1 MSRPVSNLLQAP
13 TQPHIA
19 IPKARYD
26 AGPFAVL
33 TVVFHADPNLLG
45 ARLWIAQT
53 SEASVLG
60 RGSEFTSTMGQ
71 PCQPLMQATISR
83 ELAYL
88 QVQDGVLELT
98 HRTGSSALTL
108 NTRESRGGS
117 VTALE
122 LSADVHHSIVIS
134 HAIVLCL
141 SGNVATEPD
150 DQIYPDLIGVSEP
163 IRSLQRRVQ
172 QVAQTPDDVLITG
185 PTGAGK
191 EVVARAIHR
200 LGSRQTRPFVAVNV
214 AAIPDSLAPAL
225 LFGSEKGV
233 FTGAQ
238 RRRNGFFQNAQKG
251 TLFLDEV
258 GDASASL
265 QAQLL
270 RVLQERQAQVVGGEL
285 LPLDVRVLAAT
296 ELPVNSQDAPFRQA
310 LLHRLSQQ
318 RLEVPPLSAH
328 PDDLGVLARHRLM
341 IEQDEPWVAPA
352 DAQGLAAWASLF
364 AHAIHYP
371 WPGNVREFYAVLG
384 QACLTPEL
392 PECPPQFL
400 EVPVQ
405 ESEPV
410 ATERSRTEPH
420 SDATFLTVAESLD
433 YSASAVARHIG
444 CSRQSVY
451 RRYQALGIPSI
462 NELDGPTVQSALT
475 KHDGDLR
482 LVAKALRVSHRA
494 LLRAA
499 ASGKFR

>member
-1 MSRPVSNLLQAP
+1 M
-13 TQPHIA
+13 
-19 IPKARYD
+19 
-26 AGPFAVL
+26 
-33 TVVFHADPNLLG
+33 
-45 ARLWIAQT
+45 
-53 SEASVLG
+53 
-60 RGSEFTSTMGQ
+60 
-71 PCQPLMQATISR
+71 
-83 ELAYL
+83 
-88 QVQDGVLELT
+88 
-98 HRTGSSALTL
+98 
-108 NTRESRGGS
+108 
-117 VTALE
+117 
-122 LSADVHHSIVIS
+122 
-134 HAIVLCL
+134 
-141 SGNVATEPD
+141 
-150 DQIYPDLIGVSEP
+150 
-163 IRSLQRRVQ
+163 
-172 QVAQTPDDVLITG
+172 
-185 PTGAGK
+185 
-191 EVVARAIHR
+191 
-200 LGSRQTRPFVAVNV
+200 
-214 AAIPDSLAPAL
+214 
-225 LFGSEKGV
+225 
-233 FTGAQ
+233 
-238 RRRNGFFQNAQKG
+238 
-251 TLFLDEV
+251 

-318 RLEVPPLSAH
+318 RIEVPPLSAH

-341 IEQDEPWVAPA
+341 TEQDEPWVAPA

-392 PECPPQFL
+392 PECPPQLL

-499 ASGKFR
+499 TSGKFR

>member
-1 MSRPVSNLLQAP
+1 MSRPVSSLLHAP

-19 IPKARYD
+19 IPKALYHT
-26 AGPFAVL
+26 GPCAVL
-33 TVVFHADPNLLG
+33 TVVFHADPTLLG
-45 ARLWIAQT
+45 ARLWIAKA
-53 SEASVLG
+53 SESSVLG
-60 RGSEFTSTMGQ
+60 RGSEFTSIAGKS
-71 PCQPLMQATISR
+71 CQPLMQTTISR
-83 ELAYL
+83 EIAYL
-88 QVQDGVLELT
+88 QVQEDRLELT
-98 HRTGSSALTL
+98 HRAGASALTL
-108 NTRESRGGS
+108 NTRESRGGDITS
-117 VTALE
+117 FE
-122 LSADVHHSIVIS
+122 LSAATHHSIVIS
-134 HAIVLCL
+134 HSIVLCL
-141 SGNVATEPD
+141 SGNVTTESD
-150 DQIYPDLIGVSEP
+150 DQICPDLIGVSEP

-172 QVAQTPDDVLITG
+172 QIAQSPHDVLITG

-200 LGSRQTRPFVAVNV
+200 LGTRRTRPFVAINV

-238 RRRNGFFQNAQKG
+238 RRRDGFFQNAQGG

-285 LPLDVRVLAAT
+285 VPLDVRVLAAT
-296 ELPVNSQDAPFRQA
+296 ELPLNLQDVPFRQA

-318 RLEVPPLSAH
+318 RIEVPPLSAH

-341 IEQDEPWVAPA
+341 TEQDQPWIAPA
-352 DAQGLAAWASLF
+352 GPQGLAAWASIF

-392 PECPPQFL
+392 PDFPPQL
-400 EVPVQ
+400 LAAPAL
-405 ESEPV
+405 ESEPL
-410 ATERSRTEPH
+410 AAERLRAEPY
-420 SDATFLTVAESLD
+420 SDDTFLALAESLD
-433 YSASAVARHIG
+433 YSASAIARQVW

-462 NELDGPTVQSALT
+462 NELDVLTVQRALT
-475 KHDGDLR
+475 QHDGDLR
-482 LVAKALRVSHRA
+482 LVAKALRVSYRA
-494 LLRAA
+494 LFRADA
-499 ASGKFR
+499 LGKFR